1 MEIFETSAFTKQITQ
16 LLSKEGYRQLQNFL
30 VINPL
35 AGAVIPD
42 GGGLRK
48 IRWQI
53 EGRGKRGGIRAI
65 YYYVSSD
72 NRIFMLLA
80 YSKGVQDDLTKEER
94 KSLRKLVK
102 AELS

>member
-1 MEIFETSAFTKQITQ
+1 M
-16 LLSKEGYRQLQNFL
+16 

>member
-1 MEIFETSAFTKQITQ
+1 MEIFETSAFTRQITQ
-16 LLSKEGYRQLQNFL
+16 LLSEEGYRQLQNFL

-42 GGGLRK
+42 SGGLRK

-65 YYYVSSD
+65 YYYASSD

-80 YSKGVQDDLTKEER
+80 YGKGMQDDLTKELLPFSR
-94 KSLRKLVK
+94 QQQN
-102 AELS
+102 